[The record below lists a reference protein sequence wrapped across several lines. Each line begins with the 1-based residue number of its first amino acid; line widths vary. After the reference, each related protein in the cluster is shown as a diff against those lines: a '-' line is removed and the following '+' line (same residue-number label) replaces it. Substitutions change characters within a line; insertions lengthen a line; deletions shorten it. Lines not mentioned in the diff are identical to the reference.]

1 LARIGSPITTN
12 DRDLT
17 AALKLLDACFEAFN
31 SADADKR
38 AGLNNYPHV
47 RITGATVKIWHTREE
62 YARDTS
68 RAKLLSKG
76 KTTSFKGWETTV
88 WLTRN
93 LIQRSEETMHFAVTF
108 TRQDAQGQEIAIFEA
123 LWILTKDNGRWGV
136 QARSSFAGIADG
148 GAY

>member
-1 LARIGSPITTN
+1 MTEILPPRSNSLTPALRHLTRQMRTSA
-12 DRDLT
+12 RDLT
-17 AALKLLDACFEAFN
+17 TILTFE
-31 SADADKR
+31 SQEQRSKS
-38 AGLNNYPHV
+38 GTL
-47 RITGATVKIWHTREE
+47 VKSMPETH
-62 YARDTS
+62 S

-76 KTTSFKGWETTV
+76 ETTSFKGWETTV